1 MREVNA
7 ILGEDIF
14 LGRCGEKKATC
25 VVFNVSEWQRTYGE
39 GTVHLIHQRNG
50 DKTPYPCNIVQDGG
64 VVAWVIDLA
73 DVAVAGRGRAELQ
86 YFVGDALVKSDI
98 YHTATERALGP
109 ASEKA
114 PAPYESWMTKMQET
128 ANEINENAEEV
139 AQNAQAAKASAEA
152 AAVSEQNA
160 FDSEQFANSYLQ
172 DAKYAAERS
181 ESAANKASTA
191 REGAQAAEAE
201 SQRLYEE
208 IKSMSGGVGA
218 TVEYVDS
225 KVKEAVQKSGDT
237 MTGAL
242 NLQPNGAGGYAKVY
256 KNASAEGDYGLQM
269 QDVDPDGN
277 FMGLTLS
284 GKLQKLEFKKKRA
297 GESEYR
303 YTKLYDEDNP
313 PSAED
318 VGALSEAGGTV
329 YGDVTMQTEYSGL
342 TIQSGEGH
350 STKLMK
356 NGGGDEDYGTI
367 LRDTNGDDVAELK
380 LSAANKNVKLAYSGN
395 EYVLYHEGNNPTPDV
410 SGQISNHNTSE
421 EAHED
426 IREAVNSKAPAYTYG
441 TADLEAGT
449 SALETGKLYF
459 VYE

>member
-1 MREVNA
+1 
-7 ILGEDIF
+7 L
-14 LGRCGEKKATC
+14 
-25 VVFNVSEWQRTYGE
+25 
-39 GTVHLIHQRNG
+39 
-50 DKTPYPCNIVQDGG
+50 QDGG

-114 PAPYESWMTKMQET
+114 PAPYESWMSKMQET
-128 ANEINENAEEV
+128 ANEITESAEEV

-208 IKSMSGGVGA
+208 IKSMSGGTGA
-218 TVEYVDS
+218 TVEYVDN
-225 KVKEAVQKSGDT
+225 KVKEAEDNAKSASVQKSGDT
-237 MTGAL
+237 MTGTL
-242 NLQPNGAGGYAKVY
+242 KLQPSGAGGYAKVY

-318 VGALSEAGGTV
+318 VGALSEDGGTV

-367 LRDTNGDDVAELK
+367 LRDTNGDAVAELK
-380 LSAANKNVKLAYSGN
+380 LSAANGNAKLAYGG
-395 EYVLYHEGNNPTPDV
+395 EEHVLYHEGNNPV
-410 SGQISNHNTSE
+410 EAHNTSE

-449 SALETGKLYF
+449 SVLETGKLYF